1 MRELLRRL
9 RRRVYRR
16 SLTRNIGVLEA
27 INELRAE
34 AGQRQQTQEV
44 ALLEQLRAE
53 MEAYHR
59 RRRRSR

>member
-59 RRRRSR
+59 RRWRSR